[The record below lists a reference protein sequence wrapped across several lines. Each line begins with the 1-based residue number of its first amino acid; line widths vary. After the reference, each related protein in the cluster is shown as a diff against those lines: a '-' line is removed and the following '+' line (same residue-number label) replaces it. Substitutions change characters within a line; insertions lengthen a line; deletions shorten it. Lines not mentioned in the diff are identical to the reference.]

1 MKLFEGDDDDVEKLN
16 KIEINKEFA
25 CRFEHNKKREDLQ
38 RFEELKKKGLVDEDD
53 SEESEDDDD
62 DEDFGKPISEKDAE
76 FFNALI
82 KIRNKDP
89 ILQNKDAKLFESES
103 ESEPDSE
110 ADDKKKE
117 KAKKKPMYLKDVV
130 FKHLVEEGPEFEDED
145 EEGKDKKKVT
155 TYSEEQEELR
165 KEFLDAVE
173 NMEMDNEQDGEDFF
187 KVKERG
193 DQDVEDDDGDDG
205 EFSKKLDEYFGEDDK
220 LDENDRFLKDY
231 FRNEMWMNSDEK
243 GGKEDH
249 EGFKL
254 SEDEEEIEKQEDFE
268 RDFNFRFEENAGD
281 RVLGHARKVEG
292 SVRKKTN
299 ARKLQRE
306 RKEERMAREEE
317 ERKEELKRLKNLKK
331 KEMREKLQKI
341 KEIAGIGEDGDCLL
355 DEDDLEEE
363 FNPEE
368 YDKKMKNAFGEA
380 YYEAEDVNPDFGSDS
395 DEDADEGDLEKPD
408 FDKEDELLGLPKGW
422 DETNQPRDGF
432 LSIRERILKSQENTG
447 EEHETVDDQVDEEDG
462 VSKEGKRKKK
472 RRKTSVVMQAVKDQL
487 MEEYYKLDY
496 EDVIGDLKTRF
507 KYKPVNAKRFGLSTE
522 EMLMLDDKELN
533 QYVPLKTLA
542 AYRDKDWKVPRAKR
556 HQQKQKIKELI
567 QGKTLD
573 NRKNEKKRPRDQET
587 TIVANYTENEKPHLE
602 GSNGDTSTLSRKKRR
617 KMRLAELKP
626 SHRRLLAFGFNK
638 KK

>member
-1 MKLFEGDDDDVEKLN
+1 MKLFEGDDDDVEKLS

-25 CRFEHNKKREDLQ
+25 RRFEHNKKREDLQ

-53 SEESEDDDD
+53 SSDESEDDDDD

-117 KAKKKPMYLKDVV
+117 KAKKKMYLKDVSS
-130 FKHLVEEGPEFEDED
+130 KHLIEEGPEFNDED
-145 EEGKDKKKVT
+145 EEEDKDKMKVK

-165 KEFLDAVE
+165 KEFLDSVE
-173 NMEMDNEQDGEDFF
+173 KMEMENEQDGEDFF
-187 KVKERG
+187 KVKER
-193 DQDVEDDDGDDG
+193 DDEDVEDDDDAE

-231 FRNEMWMNSDEK
+231 FRNKMWMNSDEK
-243 GGKEDH
+243 VGKEDDV
-249 EGFKL
+249 GFEF
-254 SEDEEEIEKQEDFE
+254 SEDEEEIEKQEDYE

-281 RVLGHARKVEG
+281 RVWGHSRKVEG

-299 ARKLQRE
+299 ARKSQRE
-306 RKEERMAREEE
+306 RKEERMAKEED

-341 KEIAGIGEDGDCLL
+341 KETAGIGDDGVCLL

-368 YDKKMKNAFGEA
+368 YDKKMKKAFGEA
-380 YYEAEDVNPDFGSDS
+380 YYETEDVNPDFGS

-422 DETNQPRDGF
+422 DEMNQPREGF
-432 LSIRERILKSQENTG
+432 LSVRERILKSQENTG
-447 EEHETVDDQVDEEDG
+447 EEHETVDEEDG
-462 VSKEGKRKKK
+462 VSEEGKRKKK
-472 RRKTSVVMQAVKDQL
+472 RRKDSVVMQAAKDQL

-496 EDVIGDLKTRF
+496 EDAIGDLKTRF

-522 EMLMLDDKELN
+522 EMLILDDKELN

-542 AYRDKDWKVPRAKR
+542 PYRDKDWKVPRAKR

-573 NRKNEKKRPRDQET
+573 IRKNEKKRPRDQET

-617 KMRLAELKP
+617 KMRLAELKT

>member
-1 MKLFEGDDDDVEKLN
+1 MKLFEGDDDDVEKLS
-16 KIEINKEFA
+16 KIEINNEFA
-25 CRFEHNKKREDLQ
+25 RRFEHNKKREDLQ
-38 RFEELKKKGLVDEDD
+38 RFEELRKKGLVDEDD
-53 SEESEDDDD
+53 SSDESEDDDD
-62 DEDFGKPISEKDAE
+62 DEDFGKPISEKDAQG
-76 FFNALI
+76 A
-82 KIRNKDP
+82 RG
-89 ILQNKDAKLFESES
+89 A
-103 ESEPDSE
+103 
-110 ADDKKKE
+110 
-117 KAKKKPMYLKDVV
+117 
-130 FKHLVEEGPEFEDED
+130 EEG
-145 EEGKDKKKVT
+145 
-155 TYSEEQEELR
+155 
-165 KEFLDAVE
+165 
-173 NMEMDNEQDGEDFF
+173 
-187 KVKERG
+187 VKERG
-193 DQDVEDDDGDDG
+193 DEDVEDDDDAE

-220 LDENDRFLKDY
+220 LDENDRF
-231 FRNEMWMNSDEK
+231 
-243 GGKEDH
+243 
-249 EGFKL
+249 
-254 SEDEEEIEKQEDFE
+254 
-268 RDFNFRFEENAGD
+268 EENAGD
-281 RVLGHARKVEG
+281 RVWGHSRKVEG

-306 RKEERMAREEE
+306 RKEERMAKEED

-341 KEIAGIGEDGDCLL
+341 KETAGIGDDGVCLL

-368 YDKKMKNAFGEA
+368 YDKKMKKAFGEA
-380 YYEAEDVNPDFGSDS
+380 YYEAEDVNPDFGS

-422 DETNQPRDGF
+422 DEMNQPREGF

-447 EEHETVDDQVDEEDG
+447 EEHETVDEEDG
-462 VSKEGKRKKK
+462 VS
-472 RRKTSVVMQAVKDQL
+472 
-487 MEEYYKLDY
+487 EE
-496 EDVIGDLKTRF
+496 GDLKTRF

-542 AYRDKDWKVPRAKR
+542 PYRDKDWKVPRAKR

-573 NRKNEKKRPRDQET
+573 IRKNEKKRPRDQET
-587 TIVANYTENEKPHLE
+587 TIVANYTENERPHLE

-617 KMRLAELKP
+617 KMRLAELKT